1 MPYQPPRQTM
11 PQPQAPTT
19 RPSFMGVAVVP
30 DDLHPTASAVS
41 PGPRPGGTT
50 GGIVPPHM
58 QPQKPYDV
66 AMGMPAAGGYTTAAG
81 APGMRNGQST
91 AGVPRPATPPP
102 ANGRPFELPRNAG
115 GPPPIMPPGNT
126 GIVPPHMQN
135 AGNIPAG
142 GSPGQR
148 NGGAV
153 TGIPRMP
160 ASAPGTRM
168 PMRNAQPQRYNGVP
182 AKPAQ
187 PTGRPT
193 GSRMGQMIGM
203 MMRGRR

>member
-102 ANGRPFELPRNAG
+102 
-115 GPPPIMPPGNT
+115 
-126 GIVPPHMQN
+126 
-135 AGNIPAG
+135 
-142 GSPGQR
+142 
-148 NGGAV
+148 
-153 TGIPRMP
+153 
-160 ASAPGTRM
+160 GTTM
-168 PMRNAQPQRYNGVP
+168 PMRNGQPQVYTNGTP
-182 AKPAQ
+182 GKPAN
-187 PTGRPT
+187 PTGRP
-193 GSRMGQMIGM
+193 
-203 MMRGRR
+203 RGRGAMGYAISMLKQRR